1 MIAQL
6 GGDVNSITILL
17 LFLFFAGLNTLWS
30 SRAIRFTF
38 ATLGTL
44 FILLQLISLYAT
56 QTFIGY
62 SFFVHFNALGLRGM
76 TGLFSTQL
84 WIAIL
89 LTTLLF
95 STFYLAHPLI
105 YRFIPARLKSAK
117 FKIGLK
123 LLTGVFLIAVLIAVL
138 TKSPLLKHSQTLLTL
153 LETNTAGFQQSLKN
167 AGFEDYTLPR
177 NLKVK
182 RGKNIIILS
191 LESAEYD
198 FLIGNFKH
206 LTPNLNALRRKYR
219 FIKMNQNQGS
229 DWTSGSLYTYLTG
242 FPAFFGSGGN
252 SIFQNAYR
260 SEMPSLLHILKKA
273 GYQTVYYNGNTAHA
287 GVTDMLST
295 FKIDRIVDVNTSDS
309 TGFESNYGLRDFDLF
324 QLATHDLSRFGQN
337 PNQPFALFISTTD
350 THFPNGIYDERLED
364 FVEKRESDYE
374 FMMSGLDHLVGQFI
388 TQIKD
393 EGLLENT
400 VFYIFPDHLKMGDP
414 SMFPNP
420 EKRSLYVISN
430 GGKNITKNSTA
441 PYYQIDLPHIILNG
455 AEIEHNAKF
464 LTDFITGNKQEYIKN
479 HLAQITEININGLLR
494 TEAEIVDVS
503 KVSANY
509 DLYLQDTNRFIAHA
523 GGMIDGRIYTNT
535 LEALD
540 ANYKKGFRLFEL
552 DILKTTDGKYV
563 AAHDWKKWKRF
574 TGYEGETPVTHDVFM
589 NHKPFGTYT
598 PLDLPAINHWFA
610 RHKDAILVTDKINE
624 PLAFA
629 PEFTDPDRLM
639 MELFSEEALEEGL
652 KAGIK
657 SAMPSQW
664 VIKDLNPEEA
674 PDLYNRGVRH
684 AAVSRRFIADNKELL
699 AALKAAGIKVFV
711 YNVNLD
717 PGINEEFVLK
727 YELDFVYGLY
737 ADKHDFELTNEEEKH
752 NNIQ

>member
-1 MIAQL
+1 MIAQF

-17 LFLFFAGLNTLWS
+17 LFLFFAGLSSLWN
-30 SRAIRFTF
+30 SRAFRVIV
-38 ATLGTL
+38 AALGTVFL
-44 FILLQLISLYAT
+44 ILQLTSLYTT

-62 SFFVHFNALGLRGM
+62 SFFIHFNTRGM
-76 TGLFSTQL
+76 SGMAGLFSTQL
-84 WIAIL
+84 WLALLLAIL
-89 LTTLLF
+89 FFTAI
-95 STFYLAHPLI
+95 YLAHPLV
-105 YRFIPARLKSAK
+105 YRFIVPYLKSAK
-117 FKIGLK
+117 FKNGLK
-123 LLTGVFLIAVLIAVL
+123 LLTGVFLIAVLITVL
-138 TKSPLLKHSQTLLTL
+138 TKSPLLKNSQTLLTL
-153 LETNTAGFQQSLKN
+153 LETNTPGFQQALKN
-167 AGFEDYTLPR
+167 VGFKDYTLPH
-177 NLKVK
+177 NLEVK
-182 RGKNIIILS
+182 PGKNIIVLS

-198 FLIGNFKH
+198 FLKGNFKH
-206 LTPNLNALRRKYR
+206 LTPNLNALRRKNR

-242 FPAFFGSGGN
+242 FPAFFGTGGN

-260 SEMPSLLHILKKA
+260 SEMSSLLHILNKA

-287 GVTDMLST
+287 GVTDMLTT
-295 FKIDRIVDVNTSDS
+295 FEIDRIVDINTVDS

-324 QLATHDLSRFGQN
+324 QLASHDLSRFGQN

-420 EKRSLYVISN
+420 DKRSLYVICN
-430 GGKNITKNSTA
+430 GGKNITKNITD
-441 PYYQIDLPHIILNG
+441 PYYQIDLPHIILDG

-464 LTDFITGNKQEYIKN
+464 LTDFITGNKHEYIKN

-563 AAHDWKKWKRF
+563 GAHDWKKWKRF

-589 NHKPFGTYT
+589 NHKPYGTYT
-598 PLDLPAINHWFA
+598 PLDLPGINDWFNQ
-610 RHKDAILVTDKINE
+610 HKDAVLVTDKINE

-657 SAMPSQW
+657 SAVPSQW
-664 VIKDLNPEEA
+664 LIKDLK
-674 PDLYNRGVRH
+674 PDDAAELFDRGVRH
-684 AAVSRRFIADNKELL
+684 AAVSRRFIPDNKELL

-717 PGINEEFVLK
+717 PGIDEEFVLK

-737 ADKHDFELTNEEEKH
+737 ADKHDFEFTNEEEH
-752 NNIQ
+752 QSNTL